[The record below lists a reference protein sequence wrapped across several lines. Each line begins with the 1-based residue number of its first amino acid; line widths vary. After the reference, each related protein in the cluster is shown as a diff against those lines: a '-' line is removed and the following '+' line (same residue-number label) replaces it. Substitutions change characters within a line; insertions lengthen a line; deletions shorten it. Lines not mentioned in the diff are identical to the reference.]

1 MLAAVGMSEM
11 AMSMGATDDGSDK
24 PQLANAV
31 LTALPKPKFPD
42 MPAGLDKDQ
51 KGLEKEQK
59 QDYASYTQLIA
70 GMARAAELESPAPRG
85 HFLRE
90 FGQSD
95 REVIEN
101 AADAASVPQALNLLN
116 GPMVEALT
124 NKYAVF
130 GSRIAKAE
138 DIDEKSRMIFQAM
151 LTRQPTA
158 AELALI
164 KDEVAAHGRPG
175 LRGIVWSLLN
185 TRQFLFVQ

>member
-1 MLAAVGMSEM
+1 MHTIKAQ
-11 AMSMGATDDGSDK
+11 
-24 PQLANAV
+24 P
-31 LTALPKPKFPD
+31 
-42 MPAGLDKDQ
+42 
-51 KGLEKEQK
+51 
-59 QDYASYTQLIA
+59 
-70 GMARAAELESPAPRG
+70 
-85 HFLRE
+85 

-164 KDEVAAHGRPG
+164 KDEVAARGDRAYD
-175 LRGIVWSLLN
+175 GIVWSLLN